1 VWTAIH
7 PFSQLYR
14 SRKEASYQSGG
25 EMERVQPVAVVTDS
39 AAGIPPS
46 LLEQYRMEKIPFW
59 VRVGEGSYKDG
70 VDINPTSFFRMLRA
84 DEEATVGTS
93 VPTVEA
99 FLEVYNRVAEWAER
113 IVSVHVA
120 GEQSGT
126 CNAAQLAAEASPI
139 PVTVIDSGTTAMA
152 EGFIALEAARVAL
165 EGASLDAVLGRVRAL
180 LPQTGLLAL
189 LETVNYAVKGGRL
202 TTAARLIGNLLRIQP
217 LISVSENKV
226 SLAGQ
231 VRRRRSGLKVLVERV
246 IERVD
251 GWPVRLTVHYA
262 EDEEEGRSLLETLKA
277 RLNCLETYLTRVPVA
292 LGVHA
297 GPGSIGVAYCIEK
310 E

>member
-1 VWTAIH
+1 
-7 PFSQLYR
+7 
-14 SRKEASYQSGG
+14 
-25 EMERVQPVAVVTDS
+25 MERVQPVAVVTDS

>member
-1 VWTAIH
+1 
-7 PFSQLYR
+7 
-14 SRKEASYQSGG
+14 
-25 EMERVQPVAVVTDS
+25 MERVQPVAVVTDS

-226 SLAGQ
+226 GLAGQ

>member
-1 VWTAIH
+1 
-7 PFSQLYR
+7 
-14 SRKEASYQSGG
+14 
-25 EMERVQPVAVVTDS
+25 MERVQPVAVVTDS
-39 AAGIPPS
+39 ASGIPPA
-46 LLEQYRMEKIPFW
+46 LLEQYRIEMIPFW

-70 VDINPTSFFRMLRA
+70 VDINPTSFFRMVRA

-93 VPTVEA
+93 VPAVEA
-99 FLEVYNRVAEWAER
+99 FLEVYNRVAEWAES

-139 PVTVIDSGTTAMA
+139 PVTVVDSGTTAMA
-152 EGFIALEAARVAL
+152 EGFIALEAARAAI
-165 EGASLDAVLGRVRAL
+165 EGASLDAVLERVRTL

-217 LISVSENKV
+217 LISVSGNKV
-226 SLAGQ
+226 GLAGQ
-231 VRRRRSGLKVLVERV
+231 VRRRRSGLKALVERV

-251 GWPVRLTVHYA
+251 GRPVRLTVHYA
-262 EDEEEGRSLLETLKA
+262 EDEEEGRSVLEALKE